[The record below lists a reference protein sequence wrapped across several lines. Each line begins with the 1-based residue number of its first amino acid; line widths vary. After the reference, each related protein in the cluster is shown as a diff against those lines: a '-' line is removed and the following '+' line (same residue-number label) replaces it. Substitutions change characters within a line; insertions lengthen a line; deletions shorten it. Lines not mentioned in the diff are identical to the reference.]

1 MEPVDPPPRI
11 GPDEASRS
19 GKRLLPKAVEKYR
32 DRLRAVYKNFQYP
45 LEACKGNEE
54 RTLDLEEVFA
64 DLHIVPKQKLNARM
78 EDVDRLGTSAGME
91 DLAHSFSPGAKK
103 LRKIRLAQLLT
114 LKRSQRQRMYKNTF
128 RVMVLSCAGGGKTM
142 LMVKKAPYEW
152 ALGRMWDEIDVLC
165 ALELRLSSVRNAQ
178 CIGDLLNLQ
187 NRGITLPVDQAEV
200 IDYICDHPQ
209 RVCIVLDGL
218 DEVSLDDCSDFINNL
233 IRGTELP
240 GVRLILTSRHSAEA
254 MRLMHTLPFQRRVE
268 LLGFD
273 DDNLGRYVHNILKA
287 EEATGL
293 LEKISS
299 NPQLG
304 AMMRT
309 PFLAEGVCKLY
320 RCNKTV
326 PDTLG
331 PLFNSLILNVLQQQ
345 QQQKAIKDQ
354 QQYGNWGSVPD
365 HIKDV
370 VAELGCFA
378 FQMLIRKRVVFTED
392 DFTMFQVSSAAR
404 SLGFL
409 VACDK
414 AVHDTGDQWRFSHLS
429 MQEAIAAHF
438 YARTCKP
445 TAADVR
451 QLVNYIGSMPG
462 ALSTF
467 GIFLATELD
476 SECVEALLHSIL
488 FGKPM
493 AMTGAED
500 HRIVHFLCVIRD
512 DMMLW
517 ADHLASVFQL
527 EDAETLAEELLSG
540 KIGMAS
546 SASEVVKAAMDP
558 AVKVTS
564 KEFLR
569 TLLSLWL
576 RHTPSANTQML
587 YDYICRFAQGL
598 AVRCFSATPQCQTDP
613 GTSSSTAMLSA
624 ATNSSSPS
632 QLNTTESRGYR
643 LVFACRVFS
652 AHASTDHFQGKSIPS
667 LEQVLQE
674 SGLDFDNV
682 LLTAAD
688 CQSVSTVMH
697 HYHQCITRVSL
708 KDCAIGDDVYQCL
721 SAGLTLLNNVT
732 DIDLQDNLLTD
743 RHAGHIASLIKTNAS
758 SLGKLFTDGN
768 AFTSL
773 GNVELHH
780 YTHTCTG
787 LQLLSIGGQGSTD
800 ESINLSVLSK
810 ILGECTLLYV
820 IGLVDYRIGDA
831 GLAQIAPLLTTTSR
845 VVLALAKVGI
855 SESSTMVLSNI
866 LHKHCDTLQMLALS
880 GSHLTDGCL
889 KVISNPL
896 RNCSKLQH
904 LYLDDCNLSTS
915 SLPVLASL
923 LRSCKALSEL
933 HVTGNDFQDAKAI
946 AEPFARSVES
956 CTSLNRLVMPEMQ
969 LLDPRL
975 HQELVSLNKPGL
987 AVQFEKCIDYPEPKH
1002 DSEGVYNPDE
1012 DSDDDDD

>member
-1 MEPVDPPPRI
+1 ML
-11 GPDEASRS
+11 S
-19 GKRLLPKAVEKYR
+19 
-32 DRLRAVYKNFQYP
+32 
-45 LEACKGNEE
+45 
-54 RTLDLEEVFA
+54 
-64 DLHIVPKQKLNARM
+64 
-78 EDVDRLGTSAGME
+78 
-91 DLAHSFSPGAKK
+91 
-103 LRKIRLAQLLT
+103 LT
-114 LKRSQRQRMYKNTF
+114 T
-128 RVMVLSCAGGGKTM
+128 
-142 LMVKKAPYEW
+142 P
-152 ALGRMWDEIDVLC
+152 
-165 ALELRLSSVRNAQ
+165 
-178 CIGDLLNLQ
+178 
-187 NRGITLPVDQAEV
+187 LPVDQAEV

-233 IRGTELP
+233 IRGTGLP

-254 MRLMHTLPFQRRVE
+254 MQLMHTLPFQRRVE

-273 DDNLGRYVHNILKA
+273 DDNLSRYVHNILKA
-287 EEATGL
+287 DEATGL
-293 LEKISS
+293 LVKISS

-345 QQQKAIKDQ
+345 QQKAIKDQ
-354 QQYGNWGSVPD
+354 QQYRNWGSVPD

-414 AVHDTGDQWRFSHLS
+414 AVHETGDQWRFSHLS
-429 MQEAIAAHF
+429 MQEAIAARF

-451 QLVNYIGSMPG
+451 LLVNNIGSMPG

-488 FGKPM
+488 FAKPM
-493 AMTGAED
+493 EMTGAQD

-512 DMMLW
+512 DMILW
-517 ADHLASVFQL
+517 ADHLATVLQL
-527 EDAETLAEELLSG
+527 DDAETLAEEILSG

-546 SASEVVKAAMDP
+546 SASEVVMAAMDP

-587 YDYICRFAQGL
+587 YDYIGRFAQGL

-613 GTSSSTAMLSA
+613 GTSSSTAMQSA

-632 QLNTTESRGYR
+632 QLNTAESRGYR

-652 AHASTDHFQGKSIPS
+652 AHASTDYFQAKSISS
-667 LEQVLQE
+667 LQEVLQE
-674 SGLDFDNV
+674 SGLDFDDV

-688 CQSVSTVMH
+688 CQSISTVMH

-708 KDCAIGDDVYQCL
+708 NDCAIGDDGYQCL
-721 SAGLTLLNNVT
+721 SAGLTLLNSVT
-732 DIDLQDNLLTD
+732 DIDLHGNLLTD
-743 RHAGHIASLIKTNAS
+743 RQAGHIATLIKTNAS
-758 SLGKLFTDGN
+758 SLDHLFTDGN

-773 GNVELHH
+773 GNAELHH

-787 LQLLSIGGQGSTD
+787 LQQLDIGGQGLTN
-800 ESINLSVLSK
+800 EPINLSVLSK

-820 IGLVDYRIGDA
+820 ITLFDYRIGDA
-831 GLAQIAPLLTTTSR
+831 GLAQIAPLPTTTSLLGLGL
-845 VVLALAKVGI
+845 VKVGI
-855 SESSTMVLSNI
+855 SESSAMVLSDI
-866 LHKHCDTLQMLALS
+866 LHKHCDTLRALVLS
-880 GSHLTDGCL
+880 GNHLTDGCL

-896 RNCSKLQH
+896 RICSKLEGVH
-904 LYLDDCNLSTS
+904 LDECNLSTS

-923 LRSCKALSEL
+923 LWSCKALSEL
-933 HVTGNDFQDAKAI
+933 HVTGNAFQDAK
-946 AEPFARSVES
+946 PVGDLFTRSVES
-956 CTSLNRLVMPEMQ
+956 CTSLNQLEMPEMQ

-987 AVQFEKCIDYPEPKH
+987 AVEFEKCIYYTEPKH
-1002 DSEGVYNPDE
+1002 DSQGVYNPDE